1 VPGIIKGI
9 RTVLRSTIG
18 PRQSQS
24 AIGFEIGDPLAR
36 KGSDFRSAVWL
47 RDQVRQSM
55 FLP

>member
-36 KGSDFRSAVWL
+36 KGSDFRCAVWL
-47 RDQVRQSM
+47 RD
-55 FLP
+55 